1 MAYMTEKM
9 LLLESLL
16 NAASSGVQF
25 ELTHAFD
32 MRGTYNWGIKPRKID
47 EDMIV
52 FSRGDNGYYDIDTTR
67 YKLKIGRFLF
77 ISHDMP
83 HSSGQSG
90 IDFANVIA
98 IRYKPVD
105 RISGADA
112 TDRCPVGGFVWDCDD
127 VKLYESLFMNVYRRR
142 YLKEPAD
149 HMLTHFCI
157 TSIYAQLLSDM
168 TLAARIEDY
177 DIPDFSKR
185 VRVYVDNCISDSEV
199 IDTGRLAAKFGLSRS
214 AFYRRF
220 EKIFGVTFR
229 EYVYSRRMAHAAY
242 LLSTTNLKVKQIAA
256 KLRYSD
262 QYIFANMFKR
272 FYGVSP
278 CSYMEYY
285 PG

>member
-1 MAYMTEKM
+1 MTDKIH
-9 LLLESLL
+9 LLESLL
-16 NAASSGVQF
+16 YAASGGVQF
-25 ELTHAFD
+25 ALTHAFD
-32 MRGTYNWGIKPRKID
+32 MRGEFNWGIKPRKID

-52 FSRGDNGYYDIDTTR
+52 FSRGDNGYYDIGTTR
-67 YKLKIGRFLF
+67 YKLKKGRFLY
-77 ISHDMP
+77 ISHDTH

-90 IDFANVIA
+90 IEFANVIA

-105 RISGADA
+105 RITGADA
-112 TDRCPVGGFVWDCDD
+112 ADRCPGGGFVWDCDD
-127 VKLYESLFMNVYRRR
+127 IKLYESLFMNVYRRR

-149 HMLTHFCI
+149 YMLTHFCI
-157 TSIYAQLLSDM
+157 ASIYAQLLSDI
-168 TLAARIEDY
+168 TLAARSADY
-177 DIPDFSKR
+177 DIPDFSQR
-185 VRVYVDNCISDSEV
+185 VRIYVDNCISDSAV
-199 IDTGRLAAKFGLSRS
+199 IDTGRLAAKFGMSRA

-262 QYIFANMFKR
+262 QYIFANMFKQ

-278 CSYMEYY
+278 GSYMKYY